1 MRWTQQ
7 LLARYFRHA
16 AVEVRLEGIS
26 EEEFQR
32 LFHNAAM
39 TRLRYIEAA
48 VHSEEMS
55 DRQKLAEIARL
66 LEE

>member
-16 AVEVRLEGIS
+16 ALEVRLEGIS
-26 EEEFQR
+26 EEDFRQ

-39 TRLRYIEAA
+39 TRLRYIEAT
-48 VHSEEMS
+48 VCSEEMS
-55 DRQKLAEIARL
+55 DSQKLAEIARL